1 MIDPPFLLATLPIS
15 GILIPGWSW
24 AWMLRSYAGSELEV
38 DEPKFVEGWSEML
51 KKLGQ
56 MELPE
61 TLSQIASLKTQFL

>member
-1 MIDPPFLLATLPIS
+1 
-15 GILIPGWSW
+15 
-24 AWMLRSYAGSELEV
+24 MLRSYAGSELEV